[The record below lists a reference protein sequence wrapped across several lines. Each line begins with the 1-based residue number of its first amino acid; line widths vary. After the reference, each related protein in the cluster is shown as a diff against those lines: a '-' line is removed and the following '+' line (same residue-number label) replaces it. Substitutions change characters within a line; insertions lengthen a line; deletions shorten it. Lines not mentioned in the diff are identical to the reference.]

1 MWSSKMED
9 DDALE
14 ESQLAAFDEA
24 YQESQKCIGEGVA
37 VLRETAGSGDTI
49 LGDKTF
55 HLKRSADRTVE
66 ELDND
71 EFDSD
76 L

>member
-14 ESQLAAFDEA
+14 ESQLAAFDEV
-24 YQESQKCIGEGVA
+24 YKESKKCINEGVA
-37 VLRETAGSGDTI
+37 VLREIAGSGDTI
-49 LGDKTF
+49 MGNETF
-55 HLKRSADRTVE
+55 HLKRSADCTVE